1 MNSLPQLHLDIL
13 LPTQICVFFF
23 KNKNKIYRVPLW
35 CHCGNCPLVWPTRDH
50 NVKGN

>member
-23 KNKNKIYRVPLW
+23 KNKTKFTESL
-35 CHCGNCPLVWPTRDH
+35 CGVIVETVL
-50 NVKGN
+50 